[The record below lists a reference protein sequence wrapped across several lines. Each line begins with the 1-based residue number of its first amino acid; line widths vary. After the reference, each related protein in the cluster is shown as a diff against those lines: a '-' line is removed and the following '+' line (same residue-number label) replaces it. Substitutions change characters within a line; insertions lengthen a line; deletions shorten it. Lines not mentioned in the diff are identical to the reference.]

1 MNSTPTTVARHE
13 VSKCTMDLRYG
24 QKEVTPL
31 VKNTSLTTPV
41 VNTTPTVASPHQ
53 VSHHMMG
60 LDYMQEE
67 LVHLF
72 NIILCIK
79 PIGPIEWE
87 KVEEEHA
94 KVHDCQD
101 IDLLKHKYTLTHF

>member
-1 MNSTPTTVARHE
+1 M
-13 VSKCTMDLRYG
+13 
-24 QKEVTPL
+24 
-31 VKNTSLTTPV
+31 
-41 VNTTPTVASPHQ
+41 NTTPTVASPHQ

-101 IDLLKHKYTLTHF
+101 IDLLKHKYTLTHFKTILTRDPEYPVDMLLTKQCKRVISEKTE